1 MRKSNVCMI
10 SKRDATVSGS
20 QEVSDAAGKRS
31 EMAHQLAIMAKALKR
46 DMEEALCQ
54 KGAKA
59 TGSAS
64 VARKT
69 GGFENWIES
78 NESRGTGGSSA
89 GDGAAVTDGTQRA
102 LTETLLKDVLQS
114 CFSNGG
120 EPSLAICGPVNK
132 QKISG
137 FTGRSS
143 ARQMIDANTV
153 EASVSIYSSD
163 FGELQIVP
171 SNRSRERS
179 LLLVDPE
186 FAKVAYLRNF
196 QTVDIATI
204 PLIND
209 ASPTNFVAV
218 ITPLVGSILTLPT
231 FTSSKNVAVCAT
243 PRVPVVV
250 KPLIFAFPIASIAS
264 VGTDVPIPTSPFA
277 FTTKLSLSTCT
288 PFLKLNDF
296 LIFAIIISFRVIYRI
311 IFAQVRQPCQ
321 RVP

>member
-1 MRKSNVCMI
+1 MAKVTNAFDTYSATADREDLSNIIYNISPMQTPFMSSIGTRNVKNVVFDWQTEVLPTPSSSGELEGFELSRSAAQATVRESNVCMI

-64 VARKT
+64 VARVT
-69 GGFENWIES
+69 GGFENWVES

-89 GDGAAVTDGTQRA
+89 GDGDAVTDGTQRD
-102 LTETLLKDVLQS
+102 LTEDLLKDVLQS
-114 CFSNGG
+114 AFSNGG
-120 EPSLAICGPVNK
+120 EPSLAICGPHNK
-132 QKISG
+132 QVISG
-137 FTGRSS
+137 FTGRTQ

-186 FAKVAYLRNF
+186 YAKVAYLRNF
-196 QTVDIATI
+196 QTVDIATVG
-204 PLIND
+204 D
-209 ASPTNFVAV
+209 AETKMIVVEYGLEVSNEAAHGIVAD
-218 ITPLVGSILTLPT
+218 L
-231 FTSSKNVAVCAT
+231 NV
-243 PRVPVVV
+243 
-250 KPLIFAFPIASIAS
+250 S
-264 VGTDVPIPTSPFA
+264 
-277 FTTKLSLSTCT
+277 
-288 PFLKLNDF
+288 
-296 LIFAIIISFRVIYRI
+296 
-311 IFAQVRQPCQ
+311 
-321 RVP
+321 

>member
-1 MRKSNVCMI
+1 MSSIGSRNVKNVVFDWQTESLPTPSSSGELEGFELSRSAATATVRKSNVCMI

-54 KGAKA
+54 KNAKA
-59 TGSAS
+59 TGNAS
-64 VARKT
+64 TARKT

-102 LTETLLKDVLQS
+102 LTETLLKGVLQS

-137 FTGRSS
+137 FTGRSQ

-204 PLIND
+204 GD
-209 ASPTNFVAV
+209 AETKMLVVEYGLEVSNEAAHGVVAD
-218 ITPLVGSILTLPT
+218 LT
-231 FTSSKNVAVCAT
+231 TS
-243 PRVPVVV
+243 
-250 KPLIFAFPIASIAS
+250 
-264 VGTDVPIPTSPFA
+264 
-277 FTTKLSLSTCT
+277 
-288 PFLKLNDF
+288 
-296 LIFAIIISFRVIYRI
+296 
-311 IFAQVRQPCQ
+311 
-321 RVP
+321 